1 MSARHS
7 PIQII
12 AMAAIGASVRLLDAM
27 ATISTQQ
34 LILLCA
40 DVDKKLPPRSF
51 TYHAACEGLT
61 ARNGLSFVPRSSSRT
76 LNLKTPHLHAQI
88 GHTRPDQYHHTPT
101 PLEKTPDLLASLNRR
116 SVPKWKI
123 IVGGHQL
130 SALSQDVQIRSIKS
144 YTAHENYNPRIEAYD
159 IALIEL
165 SSSVEYNDY
174 VQPACLPNTTM
185 NINIFHPCYISGWGV
200 MAEKSAETADILQ
213 EAKVNQVDP
222 KRCNSSQWYN
232 GVIWDYNLCA
242 GYEEGGIDSCQGDS
256 GGPLMCLDE
265 VTAKYY
271 VTGVTS
277 WGSGCAQSK
286 KPGVYTNTQYFL
298 EWFQEKLTGISSS
311 TPPPKVENIPRTTV
325 SPKGE
330 SKPRQQA
337 QTTQV
342 QILHQTCTL
351 QLPRHK
357 HIKQRL
363 AKSSKKK
370 GNL

>member
-1 MSARHS
+1 MAPYVSSVVITSIFIVLIPINNGLNFEDCGLRPLAAGYGGMRIVGGVDAQPGAWPWLVSIQVPTRTGHRHS
-7 PIQII
+7 C
-12 AMAAIGASVRLLDAM
+12 GG
-27 ATISTQQ
+27 T
-34 LILLCA
+34 LIN
-40 DVDKKLPPRSF
+40 KLWV
-51 TYHAACEGLT
+51 LT
-61 ARNGLSFVPRSSSRT
+61 AAHCFKAN
-76 LNLKTPHLHAQI
+76 K
-88 GHTRPDQYHHTPT
+88 
-101 PLEKTPDLLASLNRR
+101 R